1 MSTNL
6 GHRPPGPESPLPSPE
21 GRENVPSYARLK
33 GPEERGAEL
42 LTLLNI
48 ARDRQRGTLQLLGD
62 LGPPHSEQNHAFRVC
77 AETGIA
83 LGRMCSLI
91 QGGDALPL
99 NHKSP
104 GRSSSAQ
111 GIHPVEPLGHAQ
123 SEEPELEFG
132 HATQQCRDS
141 RG

>member
-1 MSTNL
+1 MSSSL

-48 ARDRQRGTLQLLGD
+48 PRDRQRGTLQLRGD
-62 LGPPHSEQNHAFRVC
+62 LGSPHSEQNHAFRVS
-77 AETGIA
+77 AEAGIA
-83 LGRMCSLI
+83 LGRTGSLI
-91 QGGDALPL
+91 QCGDVFPL

-104 GRSSSAQ
+104 
-111 GIHPVEPLGHAQ
+111 
-123 SEEPELEFG
+123 
-132 HATQQCRDS
+132 
-141 RG
+141 

>member
-1 MSTNL
+1 MKDHL

-62 LGPPHSEQNHAFRVC
+62 LGPTVSRIMLSGSVLRLASPLAGC
-77 AETGIA
+77 A
-83 LGRMCSLI
+83 
-91 QGGDALPL
+91 P
-99 NHKSP
+99 
-104 GRSSSAQ
+104 
-111 GIHPVEPLGHAQ
+111 
-123 SEEPELEFG
+123 
-132 HATQQCRDS
+132 
-141 RG
+141 

>member
-1 MSTNL
+1 M
-6 GHRPPGPESPLPSPE
+6 
-21 GRENVPSYARLK
+21 RLK
-33 GPEERGAEL
+33 GPEERVAEL

-48 ARDRQRGTLQLLGD
+48 PRDRQRGTLQLRGD
-62 LGPPHSEQNHAFRVC
+62 LGSPHSEQNHAFRVS
-77 AETGIA
+77 AEAGIA
-83 LGRMCSLI
+83 LGRTGSLI
-91 QGGDALPL
+91 QCGDVFPL

-104 GRSSSAQ
+104 CGSSIAQ
-111 GIHPVEPLGHAQ
+111 GVHTVEPLGHAQ